1 MTSRPTPLLDRVL
14 WPRELKNLTL
24 EELAT
29 LSDELRT
36 FLIDSVSKTGGH
48 FASGLGT
55 VELTVALHYV
65 FDTPRDLLVWD
76 VSHQCYP
83 HKVLTG
89 RRDRLH
95 TIRQKGGLSGFTSR
109 AESEY
114 DVFGAAH
121 ASTSI
126 SAALG
131 MAAAR
136 DAKGEDYNVVAIIG
150 DGGLT
155 GGVAMEGLNQGGYL
169 KRKLI
174 VILNDNEMSIAP
186 NVGAMSGYLLRI
198 ARGQIYNK
206 VRGEV
211 AHVLKKLPTGDRL
224 AEIAE
229 HLEDGLKKALVPG
242 TLFEELGFKYV
253 GPIDG
258 HNLPVLVRT
267 LREAKEYDGP
277 ILIHARTTKGK
288 GYALAEQDPVFWH
301 GPSPFK
307 VETGEIA
314 KKAAPPSYTAVFADT
329 LAELAAKDERIVA
342 ITAAMPD
349 GTGLDRFAKKFPDRT
364 FDVGI
369 CEQHAVLFAAGMATQ
384 GMKPVCAIYSTFL
397 QRAYDQIFH
406 DVCLMDLPVV
416 FALDRGGVVGAD
428 GPTHHGAYDLSYL
441 RVFPNMMVA
450 APKDEN
456 ELRHLVATALTTGH
470 PTAVRYPRGAGY
482 GVALDPEP
490 KLLPVG
496 KGEVLRVGKDGVVVA
511 IGDPVLPALAGRRAA
526 RGGGG
531 SVAHRDQRPVGEAP
545 RHRAPRPVRQAR
557 DDGLHRGGERR
568 RRRVRLGGLRSA
580 RRPRHRGAGPPD
592 RDPRPVR
599 PARHAGRAARR
610 DRDRRGGAPRDLP
623 DEDGRRRRRPDPDPR
638 RELTPRAA
646 PCALS
651 SATGRDTWSSGSSR
665 SPSRVRARSSS
676 AWRRRSP
683 AAPT

>member
-1 MTSRPTPLLDRVL
+1 MTTRPTPLLDRVQ
-14 WPRELKNLTL
+14 WPRDLKTLTV

-136 DAKGEDYNVVAIIG
+136 DAKGEDYDVVAIIG

-186 NVGAMSGYLLRI
+186 NVGALSGYLLRI

-211 AHVLKKLPTGDRL
+211 SHVLKKLPKGERL
-224 AEIAE
+224 AEMAE
-229 HLEDGLKKALVPG
+229 HLEDAMKKALVPG

-258 HNLPVLVRT
+258 HNLPVLIRT
-267 LREAKEYDGP
+267 LREAREYDGP

-288 GYALAEQDPVFWH
+288 GYALAEQDPVYWH

-307 VETGEIA
+307 VETGEVA
-314 KKAAPPSYTAVFADT
+314 KKSAPPSYTTVFADT
-329 LAELAAKDERIVA
+329 LSELARKDERIVA

-349 GTGLDRFAKKFPDRT
+349 GTGLDRFAKEFPART

-384 GMKPVCAIYSTFL
+384 GLKPVCAIYSTFL
-397 QRAYDQIFH
+397 QRAYDQVFH

-441 RVFPNMMVA
+441 RVFPNMHVA

-456 ELRHLVATALTTGH
+456 ELRNLVATAVALGR
-470 PTAVRYPRGAGY
+470 PVAIRYPRGAGY

-490 KLLPVG
+490 RLLPVG
-496 KGEVLRVGKDGVVVA
+496 KGEVLRVGKDAVVFAV
-511 IGDPVLPALAGRRAA
+511 GDPVMPALRAA
-526 RGGGG
+526 ERLAAEGGASLTVVNARWVKPIDTELVAQFVRPGTTVITVEENAVAGG
-531 SVAHRDQRPVGEAP
+531 FGSAVAEALDALGIAAPVK
-545 RHRAPRPVRQAR
+545 
-557 DDGLHRGGERR
+557 
-568 RRRVRLGGLRSA
+568 RLGISDRFVPHATQAEQRAELGIDEEGLLRA
-580 RRPRHRGAGPPD
+580 FRGATAGPGVVPM
-592 RDPRPVR
+592 RT
-599 PARHAGRAARR
+599 RAA
-610 DRDRRGGAPRDLP
+610 
-623 DEDGRRRRRPDPDPR
+623 
-638 RELTPRAA
+638 
-646 PCALS
+646 S
-651 SATGRDTWSSGSSR
+651 
-665 SPSRVRARSSS
+665 
-676 AWRRRSP
+676 
-683 AAPT
+683 

>member
-1 MTSRPTPLLDRVL
+1 MTSRATPLLDRVQ
-14 WPRELKNLTL
+14 WPRDLKTL
-24 EELAT
+24 SVEELAT

-65 FDTPRDLLVWD
+65 FDTPRGLLVWD

-109 AESEY
+109 TESEY

-136 DAKGEDYNVVAIIG
+136 DAKGEDYAVVAIIG

-198 ARGQIYNK
+198 ARGQIYK
-206 VRGEV
+206 RVREEV
-211 AHVLKKLPTGDRL
+211 SHVLKKLPKGDRL
-224 AEIAE
+224 AEMAE

-258 HNLPVLVRT
+258 HNLPVLIRT

-288 GYALAEQDPVFWH
+288 GYALAEKDPVYWH

-307 VETGEIA
+307 VETGEVA
-314 KKAAPPSYTAVFADT
+314 KKAAPPSYTTVFADT
-329 LAELAAKDERIVA
+329 LVELARKDERIVA

-349 GTGLDRFAKKFPDRT
+349 GTGLDRFAKVFPSRT

-384 GMKPVCAIYSTFL
+384 GLKPVCAIYSTFL
-397 QRAYDQIFH
+397 QRAYDQVFH

-416 FALDRGGVVGAD
+416 FALDRAGVVGAD

-441 RVFPNMMVA
+441 RVFPNMHVA

-456 ELRHLVATALTTGH
+456 ELRNLVATAVALGR
-470 PTAVRYPRGAGY
+470 PVAVRYPRGAGL

-496 KGEVLRVGKDGVVVA
+496 KGEVLRVGKDGVVLA
-511 IGDPVLPALAGRRAA
+511 IGDPVLAAQKAAERLAAEGGASLTVINARWVKPLDTELLAQLVKPGTTVFTVEENAIAGGFGSAVSEALDALGV
-526 RGGGG
+526 
-531 SVAHRDQRPVGEAP
+531 VAPV
-545 RHRAPRPVRQAR
+545 H
-557 DDGLHRGGERR
+557 
-568 RRRVRLGGLRSA
+568 RLGIPDRFVPHATQPEQRAEMGIDEEGLLRA
-580 RRPRHRGAGPPD
+580 FRAKTAGPGVVPI
-592 RDPRPVR
+592 
-599 PARHAGRAARR
+599 
-610 DRDRRGGAPRDLP
+610 
-623 DEDGRRRRRPDPDPR
+623 
-638 RELTPRAA
+638 
-646 PCALS
+646 
-651 SATGRDTWSSGSSR
+651 
-665 SPSRVRARSSS
+665 RARVAS
-676 AWRRRSP
+676 
-683 AAPT
+683 

>member
-1 MTSRPTPLLDRVL
+1 MTSRATPLLDRVQ
-14 WPRELKNLTL
+14 WPRDLKTL
-24 EELAT
+24 SVEELAT

-109 AESEY
+109 TESEY

-198 ARGQIYNK
+198 ARGQIYK
-206 VRGEV
+206 RVREEV
-211 AHVLKKLPTGDRL
+211 SHVLKKLPKGDRL
-224 AEIAE
+224 AEMAE

-258 HNLPVLVRT
+258 HNLPVLIRT

-288 GYALAEQDPVFWH
+288 GYALAEKDPVYWH

-307 VETGEIA
+307 VETGEVA
-314 KKAAPPSYTAVFADT
+314 KKAAPPSYTTVFADT
-329 LAELAAKDERIVA
+329 LVELARKDERIVA

-349 GTGLDRFAKKFPDRT
+349 GTGLDRFAKVFPSRT

-384 GMKPVCAIYSTFL
+384 GLKPVCAIYSTFL
-397 QRAYDQIFH
+397 QRAYDQVFH

-416 FALDRGGVVGAD
+416 FALDRAGVVGAD

-441 RVFPNMMVA
+441 RVFPNMHVA

-456 ELRHLVATALTTGH
+456 ELRNLVATAVALGR
-470 PTAVRYPRGAGY
+470 PVAVRYPRGAGL

-496 KGEVLRVGKDGVVVA
+496 KGEVLRVGKDGVVLA
-511 IGDPVLPALAGRRAA
+511 IGDPVLAAQKAAERLAAEGGASLTVINARWVKPLDTELLAQLVKPGTTVFTVEENAIAGGFGSAVSEALDALGV
-526 RGGGG
+526 
-531 SVAHRDQRPVGEAP
+531 VAPV
-545 RHRAPRPVRQAR
+545 H
-557 DDGLHRGGERR
+557 
-568 RRRVRLGGLRSA
+568 RLGIPDRFVPHATQPEQRAEMGIDEEGLLRA
-580 RRPRHRGAGPPD
+580 FRAKTAGPGVVPI
-592 RDPRPVR
+592 
-599 PARHAGRAARR
+599 
-610 DRDRRGGAPRDLP
+610 
-623 DEDGRRRRRPDPDPR
+623 
-638 RELTPRAA
+638 
-646 PCALS
+646 
-651 SATGRDTWSSGSSR
+651 
-665 SPSRVRARSSS
+665 RARVAS
-676 AWRRRSP
+676 
-683 AAPT
+683 

>member
-1 MTSRPTPLLDRVL
+1 MTTRPTPLLDRVH
-14 WPRELKNLTL
+14 WPRDLKTLTV

-136 DAKGEDYNVVAIIG
+136 DAKGEDYDVVAIIG

-186 NVGAMSGYLLRI
+186 NVGALSGYLLRI
-198 ARGQIYNK
+198 ARGQIYK
-206 VRGEV
+206 RVREEV
-211 AHVLKKLPTGDRL
+211 SHVLKKLPKGERL
-224 AEIAE
+224 AEMAE
-229 HLEDGLKKALVPG
+229 HLEDAMKKALVPG

-258 HNLPVLVRT
+258 HNLPVLIRT
-267 LREAKEYDGP
+267 LREAREYDGP

-288 GYALAEQDPVFWH
+288 GYALAEQDPVYWH

-307 VETGEIA
+307 VETGEVA
-314 KKAAPPSYTAVFADT
+314 KKSAPPSYTNVFADT
-329 LAELAAKDERIVA
+329 LADLARKDERVVA

-349 GTGLDRFAKKFPDRT
+349 GTGLDRFAKEFPART

-384 GMKPVCAIYSTFL
+384 GLKPVCAIYSTFL
-397 QRAYDQIFH
+397 QRAYDQVFH

-441 RVFPNMMVA
+441 RVFPNMHVA

-456 ELRHLVATALTTGH
+456 ELRHLLATALSLGR
-470 PTAVRYPRGAGY
+470 PVAIRYPRGAGY

-490 KLLPVG
+490 RLLPVG
-496 KGEVLRVGKDGVVVA
+496 KGEVLRVGKDAVVFAV
-511 IGDPVLPALAGRRAA
+511 GDPVMPALRAA
-526 RGGGG
+526 ERLAAEGGASITVVNARWVKPIDTELVAQFVRPGTTVITVEENAVAGG
-531 SVAHRDQRPVGEAP
+531 FGSAVAEALDALGISAPVK
-545 RHRAPRPVRQAR
+545 
-557 DDGLHRGGERR
+557 
-568 RRRVRLGGLRSA
+568 RLGIPDRFVPHATQAEQRADLGIDEEGLLRA
-580 RRPRHRGAGPPD
+580 FRAATAGPGVVPM
-592 RDPRPVR
+592 R
-599 PARHAGRAARR
+599 ARAA
-610 DRDRRGGAPRDLP
+610 G
-623 DEDGRRRRRPDPDPR
+623 
-638 RELTPRAA
+638 
-646 PCALS
+646 
-651 SATGRDTWSSGSSR
+651 
-665 SPSRVRARSSS
+665 
-676 AWRRRSP
+676 
-683 AAPT
+683 

>member
-1 MTSRPTPLLDRVL
+1 MMRSSMTSRPTPLLDRVL
-14 WPRELKNLTL
+14 WPRDLKNLTL

-136 DAKGEDYNVVAIIG
+136 DAKGEDYSVVAIIG

-169 KRKLI
+169 KRRLI

-186 NVGAMSGYLLRI
+186 NVGALSGYLLRI
-198 ARGQIYNK
+198 ARGQIYK
-206 VRGEV
+206 RVREEV
-211 AHVLKKLPTGDRL
+211 SSVLKKLPKGERL
-224 AEIAE
+224 AEMAE
-229 HLEDGLKKALVPG
+229 HLEDGVKKALVPG

-267 LREAKEYDGP
+267 LREAKEHDGP

-288 GYALAEQDPVFWH
+288 GYAFAEQDPVFWH

-307 VETGEIA
+307 VETGEVA

-349 GTGLDRFAKKFPDRT
+349 GTGLDRFAKAFPDRT

-397 QRAYDQIFH
+397 QRAYDQVFH

-441 RVFPNMMVA
+441 RVFPNMLVA

-456 ELRHLVATALTTGH
+456 ELRHLVATALATGH
-470 PTAVRYPRGAGY
+470 PTAIRYPRGAGY
-482 GVALDPEP
+482 GVALDAEP
-490 KLLPVG
+490 KVLPVG
-496 KGEVLRVGKDGVVVA
+496 KGEVLRVGKDGVVLAV
-511 IGDPVLPALAGRRAA
+511 GDPVLPALKAAERLAAEGGASLTVINARWVKPVDTELVAQFVRAGTRVFTVEENAVAGGFGSAVSEALDALGIVTPVHRLGIPDRFVPHATQAEQRAELGIDEEGLLGAFRAKTAGPGVVPIRARAA
-526 RGGGG
+526 G
-531 SVAHRDQRPVGEAP
+531 
-545 RHRAPRPVRQAR
+545 
-557 DDGLHRGGERR
+557 
-568 RRRVRLGGLRSA
+568 
-580 RRPRHRGAGPPD
+580 
-592 RDPRPVR
+592 
-599 PARHAGRAARR
+599 
-610 DRDRRGGAPRDLP
+610 
-623 DEDGRRRRRPDPDPR
+623 
-638 RELTPRAA
+638 
-646 PCALS
+646 
-651 SATGRDTWSSGSSR
+651 
-665 SPSRVRARSSS
+665 
-676 AWRRRSP
+676 
-683 AAPT
+683 

>member
-136 DAKGEDYNVVAIIG
+136 DAKGDDYSVVAIIG

-211 AHVLKKLPTGDRL
+211 AHFLKKLP
-224 AEIAE
+224 
-229 HLEDGLKKALVPG
+229 
-242 TLFEELGFKYV
+242 
-253 GPIDG
+253 
-258 HNLPVLVRT
+258 
-267 LREAKEYDGP
+267 
-277 ILIHARTTKGK
+277 KG
-288 GYALAEQDPVFWH
+288 
-301 GPSPFK
+301 
-307 VETGEIA
+307 
-314 KKAAPPSYTAVFADT
+314 
-329 LAELAAKDERIVA
+329 
-342 ITAAMPD
+342 
-349 GTGLDRFAKKFPDRT
+349 
-364 FDVGI
+364 
-369 CEQHAVLFAAGMATQ
+369 AAGS
-384 GMKPVCAIYSTFL
+384 PRWPSTS
-397 QRAYDQIFH
+397 R
-406 DVCLMDLPVV
+406 
-416 FALDRGGVVGAD
+416 
-428 GPTHHGAYDLSYL
+428 
-441 RVFPNMMVA
+441 
-450 APKDEN
+450 
-456 ELRHLVATALTTGH
+456 TA
-470 PTAVRYPRGAGY
+470 
-482 GVALDPEP
+482 
-490 KLLPVG
+490 
-496 KGEVLRVGKDGVVVA
+496 
-511 IGDPVLPALAGRRAA
+511 
-526 RGGGG
+526 
-531 SVAHRDQRPVGEAP
+531 
-545 RHRAPRPVRQAR
+545 
-557 DDGLHRGGERR
+557 
-568 RRRVRLGGLRSA
+568 
-580 RRPRHRGAGPPD
+580 
-592 RDPRPVR
+592 
-599 PARHAGRAARR
+599 
-610 DRDRRGGAPRDLP
+610 
-623 DEDGRRRRRPDPDPR
+623 
-638 RELTPRAA
+638 
-646 PCALS
+646 
-651 SATGRDTWSSGSSR
+651 
-665 SPSRVRARSSS
+665 
-676 AWRRRSP
+676 
-683 AAPT
+683 

>member
-1 MTSRPTPLLDRVL
+1 MTHRPTPLLDRVS
-14 WPRELKNLTL
+14 WPRDLKNLTL
-24 EELAT
+24 DELAT

-89 RRDRLH
+89 RKDRLH

-136 DAKGEDYNVVAIIG
+136 DAKGEDYSVVAIIG

-198 ARGQIYNK
+198 ARGQIYK
-206 VRGEV
+206 RVREEV
-211 AHVLKKLPTGDRL
+211 GGILKKLPKGERL
-224 AEIAE
+224 AEMAE

-307 VETGEIA
+307 VETGEVA
-314 KKAAPPSYTAVFADT
+314 RKAAPPSYTQVFADT
-329 LAELAAKDERIVA
+329 LADLARKDERIVA

-349 GTGLDRFAKKFPDRT
+349 GTGLDRFAKQFPSRT

-384 GMKPVCAIYSTFL
+384 GLKPVCAIYSTFL
-397 QRAYDQIFH
+397 QRAYDQVFH

-441 RVFPNMMVA
+441 RVFPNMHVA

-456 ELRHLVATALTTGH
+456 ELRGLVATALALGR
-470 PTAVRYPRGAGY
+470 PVAIRYPRGAGH

-490 KLLPVG
+490 KPLPVG
-496 KGEVLRVGKDGVVVA
+496 KGEVLRVGKDGVVLA
-511 IGDPVLPALAGRRAA
+511 IGDPVLPALRAA
-526 RGGGG
+526 ERLAAEGGASLTVINARWVKPLDTELVAQLVKPGTTVFTVEENAVAGG
-531 SVAHRDQRPVGEAP
+531 FGSAVSEAL
-545 RHRAPRPVRQAR
+545 
-557 DDGLHRGGERR
+557 DGLGIVAPVH
-568 RRRVRLGGLRSA
+568 RLGIPDRFVPHATQPEQRAELGIDEEGLLAAFRA
-580 RRPRHRGAGPPD
+580 RTAGPGVVPI
-592 RDPRPVR
+592 
-599 PARHAGRAARR
+599 
-610 DRDRRGGAPRDLP
+610 
-623 DEDGRRRRRPDPDPR
+623 
-638 RELTPRAA
+638 
-646 PCALS
+646 
-651 SATGRDTWSSGSSR
+651 
-665 SPSRVRARSSS
+665 RARVAS
-676 AWRRRSP
+676 
-683 AAPT
+683 

>member
-1 MTSRPTPLLDRVL
+1 MTHRPTPLLDRVS
-14 WPRELKNLTL
+14 WPRDLKNLTL

-89 RRDRLH
+89 RKDRLH

-136 DAKGEDYNVVAIIG
+136 DAKGEDTSVVAIIG

-198 ARGQIYNK
+198 ARGQIYK
-206 VRGEV
+206 RVREEV
-211 AHVLKKLPTGDRL
+211 GGILKKLPKGERL
-224 AEIAE
+224 AEMAE

-258 HNLPVLVRT
+258 HSLPVLVRT
-267 LREAKEYDGP
+267 LREARDYDGP

-314 KKAAPPSYTAVFADT
+314 KKTAPPSYTQVFADT
-329 LAELAAKDERIVA
+329 LADLARKDERIVA

-349 GTGLDRFAKKFPDRT
+349 GTGLDRFAKEFPSRT

-384 GMKPVCAIYSTFL
+384 GLKPVCAIYSTFL
-397 QRAYDQIFH
+397 QRAYDQVFH
-406 DVCLMDLPVV
+406 DVSLMDLPVV

-441 RVFPNMMVA
+441 RVFPNMHVA

-456 ELRHLVATALTTGH
+456 ELRGLLATALALGR
-470 PTAVRYPRGAGY
+470 PVAIRYPRGAGH

-490 KLLPVG
+490 KPLPVG
-496 KGEVLRVGKDGVVVA
+496 KGEVLRIGKDGVVFA
-511 IGDPVLPALAGRRAA
+511 IGDPVLPALRAA
-526 RGGGG
+526 ERLAAEGGASLGVVNARWVKPIDTELVSQLVKPGTTVLTVEENAVAGG
-531 SVAHRDQRPVGEAP
+531 FGSAVSEALDVLGIAAPV
-545 RHRAPRPVRQAR
+545 H
-557 DDGLHRGGERR
+557 
-568 RRRVRLGGLRSA
+568 RLGI
-580 RRPRHRGAGPPD
+580 PD
-592 RDPRPVR
+592 RFVP
-599 PARHAGRAARR
+599 HATQAEQRAEL
-610 DRDRRGGAPRDLP
+610 GI
-623 DEDGRRRRRPDPDPR
+623 DEDG
-638 RELTPRAA
+638 LLAA
-646 PCALS
+646 F
-651 SATGRDTWSSGSSR
+651 
-665 SPSRVRARSSS
+665 RARTAGAGVVPIRARVAS
-676 AWRRRSP
+676 
-683 AAPT
+683 

>member
-1 MTSRPTPLLDRVL
+1 MTHRPTPLLDRVS
-14 WPRELKNLTL
+14 WPRDLKNLTL

-89 RRDRLH
+89 RKDRLH

-136 DAKGEDYNVVAIIG
+136 DAKGEDYDVVAIIG

-186 NVGAMSGYLLRI
+186 NVGALSGYLLRI
-198 ARGQIYNK
+198 ARGQIYK
-206 VRGEV
+206 RVREEV
-211 AHVLKKLPTGDRL
+211 SHVLKKLPKGERL
-224 AEIAE
+224 AEMAE
-229 HLEDGLKKALVPG
+229 HLEDAMKKALVPG

-258 HNLPVLVRT
+258 HNLPVLIRT
-267 LREAKEYDGP
+267 LREAREYDGP

-288 GYALAEQDPVFWH
+288 GYALAEQDPVYWH

-307 VETGEIA
+307 VETGEVA
-314 KKAAPPSYTAVFADT
+314 KKSAPPSYTNVFADT
-329 LAELAAKDERIVA
+329 LADLARKDERVVA

-349 GTGLDRFAKKFPDRT
+349 GTGLDRFAKEFPART

-384 GMKPVCAIYSTFL
+384 GLKPVCAIYSTFL
-397 QRAYDQIFH
+397 QRAYDQVFH

-441 RVFPNMMVA
+441 RVFPNMHVA

-456 ELRHLVATALTTGH
+456 ELRHLLATALSLGR
-470 PTAVRYPRGAGY
+470 PVAIRYPRGAGW

-490 KLLPVG
+490 RLLPVG
-496 KGEVLRVGKDGVVVA
+496 KGEVLRVGKDAVVFAV
-511 IGDPVLPALAGRRAA
+511 GDPVMPALRAA
-526 RGGGG
+526 ERLAAEGGASITVVNARWVKPIDTELVAQFVRPGTTVITVEENAVAGG
-531 SVAHRDQRPVGEAP
+531 FGSAVAEALDALGISAPVK
-545 RHRAPRPVRQAR
+545 
-557 DDGLHRGGERR
+557 
-568 RRRVRLGGLRSA
+568 RLGIPDRFVPHATQAEQRADLGIDEEGLLRA
-580 RRPRHRGAGPPD
+580 FRAATAGPGVVPM
-592 RDPRPVR
+592 R
-599 PARHAGRAARR
+599 ARAA
-610 DRDRRGGAPRDLP
+610 G
-623 DEDGRRRRRPDPDPR
+623 
-638 RELTPRAA
+638 
-646 PCALS
+646 
-651 SATGRDTWSSGSSR
+651 
-665 SPSRVRARSSS
+665 
-676 AWRRRSP
+676 
-683 AAPT
+683 

>member
-1 MTSRPTPLLDRVL
+1 MTTRPTPLLDRVQ
-14 WPRELKNLTL
+14 WPRDLKTLTV

-136 DAKGEDYNVVAIIG
+136 DAKGEDYDVVAIIG

-186 NVGAMSGYLLRI
+186 NVGALSGYLLRI
-198 ARGQIYNK
+198 ARGQIYK
-206 VRGEV
+206 RVREEV
-211 AHVLKKLPTGDRL
+211 SHVLKKLPKGERL
-224 AEIAE
+224 AEMAE
-229 HLEDGLKKALVPG
+229 HLEDAMKKALVPG

-258 HNLPVLVRT
+258 HNLPVLIRT
-267 LREAKEYDGP
+267 LREAREYDGP

-288 GYALAEQDPVFWH
+288 GYALAEKDPVYWH

-307 VETGEIA
+307 VETGEVA
-314 KKAAPPSYTAVFADT
+314 KKTAPRSYTAVFADT
-329 LAELAAKDERIVA
+329 LSELARRDERIVA

-349 GTGLDRFAKKFPDRT
+349 GTGLDAFAKEFPART

-384 GMKPVCAIYSTFL
+384 GLKPVCAIYSTFL
-397 QRAYDQIFH
+397 QRAYDQVFH

-441 RVFPNMMVA
+441 RVFPNMHVA

-456 ELRHLVATALTTGH
+456 ELRHLLATALALGR
-470 PTAVRYPRGAGY
+470 PVAIRYPRGAGW

-496 KGEVLRVGKDGVVVA
+496 KGEVLRVGKDAVVFAV
-511 IGDPVLPALAGRRAA
+511 GDPVLPALKAAERLAAEGGASLTVVNARWVKPIDTELVAQFVRPGTTVLTVEENAVAGGFGSAVAEALDALGIAASVKRLGIPDRFVPHATQAEQRADLGIDEEGLLRAFRGATAGPGVVPMRTRAA
-526 RGGGG
+526 G
-531 SVAHRDQRPVGEAP
+531 
-545 RHRAPRPVRQAR
+545 
-557 DDGLHRGGERR
+557 
-568 RRRVRLGGLRSA
+568 
-580 RRPRHRGAGPPD
+580 
-592 RDPRPVR
+592 
-599 PARHAGRAARR
+599 
-610 DRDRRGGAPRDLP
+610 
-623 DEDGRRRRRPDPDPR
+623 
-638 RELTPRAA
+638 
-646 PCALS
+646 
-651 SATGRDTWSSGSSR
+651 
-665 SPSRVRARSSS
+665 
-676 AWRRRSP
+676 
-683 AAPT
+683 

>member
-1 MTSRPTPLLDRVL
+1 MTIRPTPLLDRVS
-14 WPRELKNLTL
+14 WPRDLKTLTL
-24 EELAT
+24 DELAT

-36 FLIDSVSKTGGH
+36 FLIDTVSKTGGH

-136 DAKGEDYNVVAIIG
+136 DAKGDDYSVVAIIG

-169 KRKLI
+169 KRRLI

-198 ARGQIYNK
+198 ARGQIYK
-206 VRGEV
+206 RVREEV
-211 AHVLKKLPTGDRL
+211 SHVLKKLPKGERL
-224 AEIAE
+224 AELAD

-242 TLFEELGFKYV
+242 TLFEELGFRYV

-258 HNLPVLVRT
+258 HSLPSLVRT
-267 LREAKEYDGP
+267 LREARTYDGP
-277 ILIHARTTKGK
+277 ILLHVRTTKGK
-288 GYALAEQDPVFWH
+288 GYAFAEQDPVYWH

-307 VETGEIA
+307 VETGEVA
-314 KKAAPPSYTAVFADT
+314 KKPAPPSYTTVFADT
-329 LAELAAKDERIVA
+329 LAELARKDERVVA

-349 GTGLDRFAKKFPDRT
+349 GTGLDRFAKEFPART

-384 GMKPVCAIYSTFL
+384 GLKPVCAIYSTFL
-397 QRAYDQIFH
+397 QRAYDQVFH

-416 FALDRGGVVGAD
+416 FALDRAGVVGSD

-441 RVFPNMMVA
+441 RVFPNMHVA
-450 APKDEN
+450 APKDEA
-456 ELRHLVATALTTGH
+456 ELRNLVATALALGR
-470 PTAVRYPRGAGY
+470 PVAVRYPRGAGH
-482 GVALDPEP
+482 GAALDPEP

-511 IGDPVLPALAGRRAA
+511 VGDPVVPALRAA
-526 RGGGG
+526 ERLAAEGGASLTVVNARWVKPLDVELLSQLVKPGAHVFTVEENAVAGG
-531 SVAHRDQRPVGEAP
+531 FGSAVTEAL
-545 RHRAPRPVRQAR
+545 
-557 DDGLHRGGERR
+557 DGLGIAA
-568 RRRVRLGGLRSA
+568 RVRRLGIPDRYVPHATQAEQRADLGLDEEGLLRSF
-580 RRPRHRGAGPPD
+580 REGTGGAGVVPL
-592 RDPRPVR
+592 R
-599 PARHAGRAARR
+599 
-610 DRDRRGGAPRDLP
+610 
-623 DEDGRRRRRPDPDPR
+623 
-638 RELTPRAA
+638 PRAA
-646 PCALS
+646 
-651 SATGRDTWSSGSSR
+651 G
-665 SPSRVRARSSS
+665 
-676 AWRRRSP
+676 
-683 AAPT
+683 

>member
-55 VELTVALHYV
+55 VELTVALHHV

-136 DAKGEDYNVVAIIG
+136 DAKGDDYNVVAIIG

-211 AHVLKKLPTGDRL
+211 AHVLKKLPKGERL
-224 AEIAE
+224 AEMAE
-229 HLEDGLKKALVPG
+229 QLEDGLKKALVPG

-349 GTGLDRFAKKFPDRT
+349 GTGLDRFAKRFPDRT

-416 FALDRGGVVGAD
+416 FALDRGGVVGSD

-456 ELRHLVATALTTGH
+456 ELRNLVATAFTTGH

-511 IGDPVLPALAGRRAA
+511 IGDPVLPALKAAERLAAEGGASLTVINARWVKPLDTELLAQFVKNGTTVFTVEENAVAGGFGSAVSEALDVLGIVAPVHRIGIPDRFVLHATQAEQRAEIGIDEEGLLGTFRTKTAGGGVVPIRTRAA
-526 RGGGG
+526 
-531 SVAHRDQRPVGEAP
+531 S
-545 RHRAPRPVRQAR
+545 
-557 DDGLHRGGERR
+557 
-568 RRRVRLGGLRSA
+568 
-580 RRPRHRGAGPPD
+580 
-592 RDPRPVR
+592 
-599 PARHAGRAARR
+599 
-610 DRDRRGGAPRDLP
+610 
-623 DEDGRRRRRPDPDPR
+623 
-638 RELTPRAA
+638 
-646 PCALS
+646 
-651 SATGRDTWSSGSSR
+651 
-665 SPSRVRARSSS
+665 
-676 AWRRRSP
+676 
-683 AAPT
+683 

>member
-1 MTSRPTPLLDRVL
+1 MTSRPTPLLDRVQ
-14 WPRELKNLTL
+14 WPRDLKTLTP

-36 FLIDSVSKTGGH
+36 FLIDTVSKTGGH

-109 AESEY
+109 SESEY

-136 DAKGEDYNVVAIIG
+136 DAKGEDYSVVAIIG

-198 ARGQIYNK
+198 ARGQIYK
-206 VRGEV
+206 RVREEV
-211 AHVLKKLPTGDRL
+211 AHVLRKLPAGNRL
-224 AEIAE
+224 AEMAE

-242 TLFEELGFKYV
+242 TLFEELGFRYV

-258 HNLPVLVRT
+258 HNLPALIRT

-277 ILIHARTTKGK
+277 ILVHALTTKGK
-288 GYALAEQDPVFWH
+288 GYALAEKDPVFWH
-301 GPSPFK
+301 GPSPFR
-307 VETGEIA
+307 VDTGEVA

-329 LAELAAKDERIVA
+329 LAELAAKDERVVA

-349 GTGLDRFAKKFPDRT
+349 GTGLDRFAKSFPDRT

-416 FALDRGGVVGAD
+416 FALDRGGVVGSD

-456 ELRHLVATALTTGH
+456 ELRHLVATALATGR
-470 PTAVRYPRGAGY
+470 PTAIRYPRGAGY

-496 KGEVLRVGKDGVVVA
+496 KGEVLRVGKDGVVLA
-511 IGDPVLPALAGRRAA
+511 IGDPVLPALAAA
-526 RGGGG
+526 ERLAAEGGASLSVVNARWVKPLDTELLAQFVKPGTPVFTVEENAVAGG
-531 SVAHRDQRPVGEAP
+531 FGSAVSEALDALGVT
-545 RHRAPRPVRQAR
+545 API
-557 DDGLHRGGERR
+557 H
-568 RRRVRLGGLRSA
+568 RLGI
-580 RRPRHRGAGPPD
+580 PD
-592 RDPRPVR
+592 RFVP
-599 PARHAGRAARR
+599 HATQAEQRA
-610 DRDRRGGAPRDLP
+610 DLGI
-623 DEDGRRRRRPDPDPR
+623 DEDG
-638 RELTPRAA
+638 LLATFRARTA
-646 PCALS
+646 GAGVVPI
-651 SATGRDTWSSGSSR
+651 
-665 SPSRVRARSSS
+665 RVRAAS
-676 AWRRRSP
+676 
-683 AAPT
+683 

>member
-1 MTSRPTPLLDRVL
+1 MTTRPTPLLDRVH
-14 WPRELKNLTL
+14 WPRDLKTLTV

-136 DAKGEDYNVVAIIG
+136 DAKGEDYDVVAIIG

-186 NVGAMSGYLLRI
+186 NVGALSGYLLRI
-198 ARGQIYNK
+198 ARGQIYK
-206 VRGEV
+206 RVREEV
-211 AHVLKKLPTGDRL
+211 SHVLKKLPKGERL
-224 AEIAE
+224 AEMAE
-229 HLEDGLKKALVPG
+229 HLEDAMKKALVPG

-258 HNLPVLVRT
+258 HNLPVLIRT
-267 LREAKEYDGP
+267 LREAREYDGP

-288 GYALAEQDPVFWH
+288 GYALAEQDPVYWH

-307 VETGEIA
+307 VETGEVA
-314 KKAAPPSYTAVFADT
+314 KKSAPPSYTNVFADT
-329 LAELAAKDERIVA
+329 LADLARKDERVVA

-349 GTGLDRFAKKFPDRT
+349 GTGLDRFAKEFPART

-384 GMKPVCAIYSTFL
+384 GLKPVCAIYSTFL
-397 QRAYDQIFH
+397 QRAYDQVFH

-441 RVFPNMMVA
+441 RVFPNMHVA

-456 ELRHLVATALTTGH
+456 ELRHLLATALSLGR
-470 PTAVRYPRGAGY
+470 PVAIRYPRGAGW

-490 KLLPVG
+490 RLLPVG
-496 KGEVLRVGKDGVVVA
+496 KGEVLRVGKDAVVFAV
-511 IGDPVLPALAGRRAA
+511 GDPVMPALRAA
-526 RGGGG
+526 ERLAAEGGASITVVNARWVKPIDTELVAQFVRPGTTVITVEENAVAGG
-531 SVAHRDQRPVGEAP
+531 FGSAVAEALDALGISAPVK
-545 RHRAPRPVRQAR
+545 
-557 DDGLHRGGERR
+557 
-568 RRRVRLGGLRSA
+568 RLGIPDRFVPHATQAEQRADLGIDEEGLLRA
-580 RRPRHRGAGPPD
+580 FRAATAGPGVVPM
-592 RDPRPVR
+592 R
-599 PARHAGRAARR
+599 ARAA
-610 DRDRRGGAPRDLP
+610 G
-623 DEDGRRRRRPDPDPR
+623 
-638 RELTPRAA
+638 
-646 PCALS
+646 
-651 SATGRDTWSSGSSR
+651 
-665 SPSRVRARSSS
+665 
-676 AWRRRSP
+676 
-683 AAPT
+683 

>member
-1 MTSRPTPLLDRVL
+1 MTTRPTPLLDRVH
-14 WPRELKNLTL
+14 WPRDLKTLTV

-136 DAKGEDYNVVAIIG
+136 DAKGEDYDVVAIIG

-186 NVGAMSGYLLRI
+186 NVGALSGYLLRI
-198 ARGQIYNK
+198 ARGQIYK
-206 VRGEV
+206 RVREEV
-211 AHVLKKLPTGDRL
+211 SHVLKKLPKGERL
-224 AEIAE
+224 AEMAE
-229 HLEDGLKKALVPG
+229 HLEDAMKKALVPG

-258 HNLPVLVRT
+258 HNLPVLIRT
-267 LREAKEYDGP
+267 LREAREYDGP

-288 GYALAEQDPVFWH
+288 GYALAEQDPVYWH

-307 VETGEIA
+307 VETGEVA
-314 KKAAPPSYTAVFADT
+314 KKSAPPSYTNVFADT
-329 LAELAAKDERIVA
+329 LADLARKDERVVA

-349 GTGLDRFAKKFPDRT
+349 GTGLDRFAKEFPART

-384 GMKPVCAIYSTFL
+384 GLKPVCAIYSTFL
-397 QRAYDQIFH
+397 QRAYDQVFH

-441 RVFPNMMVA
+441 RVFPNMHLA

-456 ELRHLVATALTTGH
+456 ELRHLLATALSLGR
-470 PTAVRYPRGAGY
+470 PVAIRYPRGAGW

-490 KLLPVG
+490 RLLPVG
-496 KGEVLRVGKDGVVVA
+496 KGEVLRVGKDAVVFAV
-511 IGDPVLPALAGRRAA
+511 GDPVMPALRAA
-526 RGGGG
+526 ERLAAEGGASITVVNARWVKPIDTELVAQFVRPGTTVITVEENAVAGG
-531 SVAHRDQRPVGEAP
+531 FGSAVAEALDALGISAPVK
-545 RHRAPRPVRQAR
+545 
-557 DDGLHRGGERR
+557 
-568 RRRVRLGGLRSA
+568 RLGIPDRFVPHATQAEQRADLGIDEEGLLRA
-580 RRPRHRGAGPPD
+580 FRAATAGPGVVPM
-592 RDPRPVR
+592 R
-599 PARHAGRAARR
+599 ARAA
-610 DRDRRGGAPRDLP
+610 G
-623 DEDGRRRRRPDPDPR
+623 
-638 RELTPRAA
+638 
-646 PCALS
+646 
-651 SATGRDTWSSGSSR
+651 
-665 SPSRVRARSSS
+665 
-676 AWRRRSP
+676 
-683 AAPT
+683 

>member
-24 EELAT
+24 DELPT
-29 LSDELRT
+29 LSDELRA

-198 ARGQIYNK
+198 ARGQIYKK

-211 AHVLKKLPTGDRL
+211 AHILKKLPKGERL

-229 HLEDGLKKALVPG
+229 QLEDGLKKALVPG

-314 KKAAPPSYTAVFADT
+314 KKAAPPSYTSVFADT
-329 LAELAAKDERIVA
+329 LAELASRDERIVA

-397 QRAYDQIFH
+397 QRAYDQVFH

-416 FALDRGGVVGAD
+416 FALDRGGVVGSD

-456 ELRHLVATALTTGH
+456 ELRHLVATAFTTGH

-496 KGEVLRVGKDGVVVA
+496 KGEVLRVGKDAVVVA
-511 IGDPVLPALAGRRAA
+511 IGDPVLPALKAAERLAAEGGASLTVINARWVKPLDTELLAQFVKNGTTVFTVEENAIAGGFGSAVSEALDVLGIVAPVHRIGIPDRFVPHATQAEQRAEIGIDEEGLLGA
-526 RGGGG
+526 FRTKTAGGG
-531 SVAHRDQRPVGEAP
+531 VVPI
-545 RHRAPRPVRQAR
+545 
-557 DDGLHRGGERR
+557 
-568 RRRVRLGGLRSA
+568 
-580 RRPRHRGAGPPD
+580 
-592 RDPRPVR
+592 
-599 PARHAGRAARR
+599 
-610 DRDRRGGAPRDLP
+610 
-623 DEDGRRRRRPDPDPR
+623 
-638 RELTPRAA
+638 
-646 PCALS
+646 
-651 SATGRDTWSSGSSR
+651 
-665 SPSRVRARSSS
+665 RARVAS
-676 AWRRRSP
+676 
-683 AAPT
+683 

>member
-1 MTSRPTPLLDRVL
+1 MTSRPTPLLDRVH
-14 WPRELKNLTL
+14 WPRDLKNLTL

-55 VELTVALHYV
+55 IELTVALHYV

-89 RRDRLH
+89 RKDRLH

-136 DAKGEDYNVVAIIG
+136 DAKGEDYDVVAIIG

-198 ARGQIYNK
+198 ARGQIYKK

-211 AHVLKKLPTGDRL
+211 ASVLKKLPAGNRL
-224 AEIAE
+224 AEMAE
-229 HLEDGLKKALVPG
+229 QLEDGLKKALVPG

-258 HNLPVLVRT
+258 HNLPVLIRT
-267 LREAKEYDGP
+267 LREAREHDGP

-288 GYALAEQDPVFWH
+288 GYAFAELDPVYWH

-307 VETGEIA
+307 VETGEVA
-314 KKAAPPSYTAVFADT
+314 KKPAPPSYTSVFADT
-329 LAELAAKDERIVA
+329 LAQLAGKDERIVA

-349 GTGLDRFAKKFPDRT
+349 GTGLDRFAKEFPSRT

-384 GMKPVCAIYSTFL
+384 GLRPVCAIYSTFL

-416 FALDRGGVVGAD
+416 FALDRAGVVGAD

-441 RVFPNMMVA
+441 RVFPNMLIA

-456 ELRHLVATALTTGH
+456 ELRQLVATALTTGH
-470 PTAVRYPRGAGY
+470 PTAIRYPRGAGY

-490 KLLPVG
+490 RVLPVG
-496 KGEVLRVGKDGVVVA
+496 KGEVLRVGKDGVVFA
-511 IGDPVLPALAGRRAA
+511 IGDPVLPALNAAERLAAEGGASLTVVNARWVKPIDTELVAQFARAGTTIITVEENAVA
-526 RGGGG
+526 GGFG
-531 SVAHRDQRPVGEAP
+531 SAVSEALDALGIDVSVHRIGI
-545 RHRAPRPVRQAR
+545 
-557 DDGLHRGGERR
+557 
-568 RRRVRLGGLRSA
+568 
-580 RRPRHRGAGPPD
+580 PD
-592 RDPRPVR
+592 RFVP
-599 PARHAGRAARR
+599 HATQVEQRA
-610 DRDRRGGAPRDLP
+610 DIGI
-623 DEDGRRRRRPDPDPR
+623 DEDGLLRAFRARTAGPGVVPIRA
-638 RELTPRAA
+638 RAA
-646 PCALS
+646 S
-651 SATGRDTWSSGSSR
+651 
-665 SPSRVRARSSS
+665 
-676 AWRRRSP
+676 
-683 AAPT
+683 

>member
-1 MTSRPTPLLDRVL
+1 MTSRATPLLDRVL
-14 WPRELKNLTL
+14 WPRDLKNLTL

-65 FDTPRDLLVWD
+65 FDTPSDLLVWD

-89 RRDRLH
+89 RRGRLH

-186 NVGAMSGYLLRI
+186 NVGALSGYLLRI

-211 AHVLKKLPTGDRL
+211 ASVLKKLPKGDRL
-224 AEIAE
+224 AEMAE

-288 GYALAEQDPVFWH
+288 GYAFAEKDPVFWH

-314 KKAAPPSYTAVFADT
+314 KKSAPPSYTAVFADT

-349 GTGLDRFAKKFPDRT
+349 GTGLDRFAAKFPERT

-369 CEQHAVLFAAGMATQ
+369 CEQHAILFAAGMATQ
-384 GMKPVCAIYSTFL
+384 GLRPVCAIYSTFL

-416 FALDRGGVVGAD
+416 FALDRAGVVGAD

-441 RVFPNMMVA
+441 RVFPKMMVA

-456 ELRHLVATALTTGH
+456 ELRHLLATALSTGH
-470 PTAVRYPRGAGY
+470 PTAIRYPRGAGY

-496 KGEVLRVGKDGVVVA
+496 KGEVLRVGKDGVVLA
-511 IGDPVLPALAGRRAA
+511 IGDPVIPSVKAAERLAGEGGASLTVINARWLKPLDTELLAQFVKPGITVFTVEENAVAGGFGSAVSEALDALGIVAPVHRVGIPDLFVAHATQVEQRAEIGIDEEGLLRTFRARTAGPGVVPMRTRAA
-526 RGGGG
+526 
-531 SVAHRDQRPVGEAP
+531 S
-545 RHRAPRPVRQAR
+545 
-557 DDGLHRGGERR
+557 
-568 RRRVRLGGLRSA
+568 
-580 RRPRHRGAGPPD
+580 
-592 RDPRPVR
+592 
-599 PARHAGRAARR
+599 
-610 DRDRRGGAPRDLP
+610 
-623 DEDGRRRRRPDPDPR
+623 
-638 RELTPRAA
+638 
-646 PCALS
+646 
-651 SATGRDTWSSGSSR
+651 
-665 SPSRVRARSSS
+665 
-676 AWRRRSP
+676 
-683 AAPT
+683 

>member
-1 MTSRPTPLLDRVL
+1 MTSRATPLLDRVQ
-14 WPRELKNLTL
+14 WPRDLKTL
-24 EELAT
+24 SVEELAT

-109 AESEY
+109 TESEY

-136 DAKGEDYNVVAIIG
+136 DAKGEDYAVVAIIG

-198 ARGQIYNK
+198 ARGQIYK
-206 VRGEV
+206 RVREEV
-211 AHVLKKLPTGDRL
+211 SHVLKKLPKGDRL
-224 AEIAE
+224 AEMAE

-258 HNLPVLVRT
+258 HNLPVLIRT

-288 GYALAEQDPVFWH
+288 GYALAEKDPVYWH

-307 VETGEIA
+307 VETGEVA
-314 KKAAPPSYTAVFADT
+314 KKAAPPSYTTVFADT
-329 LAELAAKDERIVA
+329 LVELARKDERIVA

-349 GTGLDRFAKKFPDRT
+349 GTGLDRFAKVFPSRT

-384 GMKPVCAIYSTFL
+384 GLKPVCAIYSTFL
-397 QRAYDQIFH
+397 QRAYDQVFH

-416 FALDRGGVVGAD
+416 FALDRAGVVGAD

-441 RVFPNMMVA
+441 RVFPNMHVA

-456 ELRHLVATALTTGH
+456 ELRNLVATAVALGR
-470 PTAVRYPRGAGY
+470 PVAVRYPRGAGL

-496 KGEVLRVGKDGVVVA
+496 KGEVLRVGKDGVVLA
-511 IGDPVLPALAGRRAA
+511 IGDPVLAAQKAAERLAAEGGASLTVINARWVKPLDTELLAQLVKPGTTVFTVEENAIAGGFGSAVSEALDALGV
-526 RGGGG
+526 
-531 SVAHRDQRPVGEAP
+531 VAPV
-545 RHRAPRPVRQAR
+545 H
-557 DDGLHRGGERR
+557 
-568 RRRVRLGGLRSA
+568 RLGIPDRFVPHATQPEQRAEMGIDEEGLLRA
-580 RRPRHRGAGPPD
+580 FRAKTAGPGVVPI
-592 RDPRPVR
+592 
-599 PARHAGRAARR
+599 
-610 DRDRRGGAPRDLP
+610 
-623 DEDGRRRRRPDPDPR
+623 
-638 RELTPRAA
+638 
-646 PCALS
+646 
-651 SATGRDTWSSGSSR
+651 
-665 SPSRVRARSSS
+665 RARVAS
-676 AWRRRSP
+676 
-683 AAPT
+683 